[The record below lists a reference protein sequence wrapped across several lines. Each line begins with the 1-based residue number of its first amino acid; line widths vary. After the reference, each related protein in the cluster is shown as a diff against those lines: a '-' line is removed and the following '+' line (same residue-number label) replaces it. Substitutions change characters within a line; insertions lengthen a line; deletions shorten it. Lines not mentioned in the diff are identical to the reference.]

1 MGKEVPIMP
10 KEFVGEQLTKT
21 EYVKNAP
28 RRWTKEEIG
37 WCLKLREEG
46 FNVKDIALSTG
57 REEVSVSIKMKRL
70 TKKDDSYNK
79 KHIEEKYKVNE
90 VYCQDLKPKK
100 ILDVYCG
107 KKSYWRTN
115 TTSKVVT
122 NDKDIEIVADYH
134 MDALKFLCLQ
144 YIENNKYDLIDLDP
158 FGSTY
163 ECLDLAIKM
172 SKKGLIVTLG
182 EMGHKRFKRLDF
194 VRRMYGIETLEDFT
208 TETIIKEI
216 QKIGLKNKKI
226 LKVHT
231 LKEWQGI
238 SRVWF
243 TIEEYKVVEQWS

>member
-1 MGKEVPIMP
+1 M
-10 KEFVGEQLTKT
+10 
-21 EYVKNAP
+21 
-28 RRWTKEEIG
+28 
-37 WCLKLREEG
+37 
-46 FNVKDIALSTG
+46 
-57 REEVSVSIKMKRL
+57 
-70 TKKDDSYNK
+70 
-79 KHIEEKYKVNE
+79 
-90 VYCQDLKPKK
+90 KPKK

-226 LKVHT
+226 LKIHT

-243 TIEEYKVVEQWS
+243 TIEEYKVVEQWK